1 MVARR
6 QFTKEFK
13 QSIIKELETKSLTEV
28 CRDHCLHPSTVSCWK
43 TDYNRDPREAFKGHG
58 RLWKP
63 EAKIAQYERLI
74 GELYAENAFLKKVYE
89 RLKVQQVEERRGRRS
104 AP

>member
-1 MVARR
+1 MVIRR
-6 QFTKEFK
+6 QFAKEFK
-13 QSIIKELETKSLTEV
+13 QGIIKELETRSLTEV
-28 CRDHCLHPSTVSCWK
+28 CREHSLHPSTVSCWK
-43 TDYNRDPREAFKGHG
+43 TDYNRNPREAFKGHG
-58 RLWKP
+58 CLWKP

-89 RLKVQQVEERRGRRS
+89 RLKMQQTEERRGRRN

>member
-6 QFTKEFK
+6 QFSKEFK
-13 QSIIKELETKSLTEV
+13 LGIVKELETKSLTEV
-28 CRDHCLHPSTVSCWK
+28 CREHSLHPSTASHWR
-43 TDYNRDPREAFKGHG
+43 TDYEREPHEAFKGHG

-89 RLKVQQVEERRGRRS
+89 RLKIQQAEERRWRRS
-104 AP
+104 AR